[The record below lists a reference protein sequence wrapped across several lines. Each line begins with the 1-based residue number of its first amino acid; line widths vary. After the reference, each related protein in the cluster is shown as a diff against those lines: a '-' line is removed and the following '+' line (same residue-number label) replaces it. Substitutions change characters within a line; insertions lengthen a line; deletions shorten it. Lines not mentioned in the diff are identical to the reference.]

1 MHPRT
6 DASRPGALVRLLLL
20 AAAVGSTLSP
30 RLAASERGL
39 PLIQSYVPTVEA
51 AETQSFAV
59 VRDPR
64 GVLYVGNLA
73 GVLVY
78 DGAWWRLVSVGRTRS
93 AFSLASDARGRVA
106 VGGVDALGC
115 RARDAGGTLR
125 YVSLLRLLPAGEREV
140 GQVMQVLP

>member
-6 DASRPGALVRLLLL
+6 AASRPGALVRLLLL

-30 RLAASERGL
+30 PLPGSGRGA
-39 PLIQSYVPTVEA
+39 PLIQSSVPTVEA
-51 AETQSFAV
+51 AETVSFV
-59 VRDPR
+59 VFRDLR

-106 VGGVDALGC
+106 VGGVDEL
-115 RARDAGGTLR
+115 
-125 YVSLLRLLPAGEREV
+125 
-140 GQVMQVLP
+140 